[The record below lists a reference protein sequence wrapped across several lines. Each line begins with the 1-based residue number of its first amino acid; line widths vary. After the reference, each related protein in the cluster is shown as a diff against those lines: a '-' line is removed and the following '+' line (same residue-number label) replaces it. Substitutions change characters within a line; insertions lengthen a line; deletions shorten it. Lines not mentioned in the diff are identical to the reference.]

1 MSLLH
6 SLVLFAHFVGAAALL
21 GGWLATLNKP
31 TVLRW
36 QLIGA
41 WVQLV
46 SGVLLVGLLEMSDD
60 AGPVNHTKIAVKLL
74 VLIAI
79 LVAAVLGRRKATRGE
94 DVSIGLAHGVG
105 GLTLLNVAIAV
116 FW

>member
-1 MSLLH
+1 MTFLH
-6 SLVLFAHFVGAAALL
+6 SLALFAHFVGVAALL
-21 GGWLATLNKP
+21 GGWLATFNKP

-74 VLIAI
+74 LLIAI
-79 LVAAVLGRRKATRGE
+79 LLAAVIGRRKVTRGG

>member
-1 MSLLH
+1 MNLLH
-6 SLVLFAHFVGAAALL
+6 SIALFTHFVGAAALL
-21 GGWLATLNKP
+21 GGWLATFSKP

-36 QLIGA
+36 QFIGA
-41 WVQLV
+41 CLQLV

-60 AGPVNHTKIAVKLL
+60 AGPVNHIKITVKLL
-74 VLIAI
+74 VLVAV
-79 LVAAVLGRRKATRGE
+79 LVAAAIGRRKVKRVE
-94 DVSIGLAHGVG
+94 DVSVGLAHSVG